1 MSAWFCILLTL
12 LLLPPYLLADETVV
26 ERPPQVQLSAKMQE
40 LLATIK
46 SPEEA
51 LQESQKYQKEGLFG
65 MAKIVLVHGIDLA
78 KSSGQSFSELSNE
91 LEYEMPVLRAKEL
104 LVLGKPDEAEKIL
117 SELAEKFTD
126 DQRRS
131 AEITAL
137 QSALAQS
144 RLLAS
149 ARQDNEE
156 EVTRAVRERLSRYY
170 DQYDAFPVYSALN
183 KLLPPGDSALQN
195 YEIVYYKAVPNAYR
209 LVLRN
214 LHNPDNLIRIEA
226 TGLIK

>member
-1 MSAWFCILLTL
+1 
-12 LLLPPYLLADETVV
+12 
-26 ERPPQVQLSAKMQE
+26 
-40 LLATIK
+40 
-46 SPEEA
+46 
-51 LQESQKYQKEGLFG
+51 LQ
-65 MAKIVLVHGIDLA
+65 
-78 KSSGQSFSELSNE
+78 
-91 LEYEMPVLRAKEL
+91 AKEL

-117 SELAEKFTD
+117 SELAEKFSA

-131 AEITAL
+131 AEISAL

-170 DQYDAFPVYSALN
+170 DQYDAFPVYSVLN
-183 KLLPPGDSALQN
+183 KLLPPGDRALQN

-214 LHNPDNLIRIEA
+214 LHNPDNLIRIDA

>member
-1 MSAWFCILLTL
+1 MSVWYCILLTL
-12 LLLPPYLLADETVV
+12 LFLPPHLLADEAVA
-26 ERPPQVQLSAKMQE
+26 ERSPQVQLSAKMQE

-51 LQESQKYQKEGLFG
+51 LQESQKYQKDGLFG
-65 MAKIVLVHGIDLA
+65 LAKIVLVHGIDLA
-78 KSSGQSFSELSNE
+78 KSSGQPFSELSNE
-91 LEYEMPVLRAKEL
+91 LEYEMPVLQAKEL
-104 LVLGKPDEAEKIL
+104 LVLGKPGEAEKIL
-117 SELAEKFTD
+117 SELAKKFTG

-170 DQYDAFPVYSALN
+170 DQYDAFPVYSVLN

>member
-1 MSAWFCILLTL
+1 MSVWYCILLTL
-12 LLLPPYLLADETVV
+12 LFLPPHLLADEAVA
-26 ERPPQVQLSAKMQE
+26 ERSPQVQLSAKMQE

-51 LQESQKYQKEGLFG
+51 LQESQKYQKDGLFG
-65 MAKIVLVHGIDLA
+65 LAKIVLVHGIDLA
-78 KSSGQSFSELSNE
+78 KSSGQPFSELSNE
-91 LEYEMPVLRAKEL
+91 LEYEMPVLQAKEL
-104 LVLGKPDEAEKIL
+104 LVLGKPGEAEKIL
-117 SELAEKFTD
+117 SELAEKFSA

-131 AEITAL
+131 AEINAL

-156 EVTRAVRERLSRYY
+156 EVTRAVRERLGRYY
-170 DQYDAFPVYSALN
+170 DQYDAFPVYSVLN

-195 YEIVYYKAVPNAYR
+195 YEIVYYKVVPNAYR

>member
-1 MSAWFCILLTL
+1 MSVWYCILISL
-12 LLLPPYLLADETVV
+12 LFLPPYLLADEAVA
-26 ERPPQVQLSAKMQE
+26 ERSPQVQLSEKMQE
-40 LLATIK
+40 LLTKIK
-46 SPEEA
+46 SPEVA
-51 LQESQKYQKEGLFG
+51 LQESRKYQKEGLFG
-65 MAKIVLVHGIDLA
+65 LAKIVLVHGIDLA
-78 KSSGQSFSELSNE
+78 KSSGQHFSELSNE
-91 LEYEMPVLRAKEL
+91 LEYDMPVLQAKEL

-117 SELAEKFTD
+117 SELAVKFIA

-137 QSALAQS
+137 QGALAQS

-149 ARQDNEE
+149 ARQDNED

-170 DQYDAFPVYSALN
+170 NEHDAFPVYSVLN
-183 KLLPPGDSALQN
+183 KLLPPGDRVLQN